1 MRNEYYDK
9 AVKIAERL
17 GEAIN
22 PGLKVTTL
30 RVLDMCE
37 DGRMEDYRD
46 GFTHG
51 LYMANVISQ
60 EEKDII
66 RMACMIS
73 ELKEVNNNDGKD
85 NILYQFA

>member
-1 MRNEYYDK
+1 MKNKYYDK

-22 PGLKVTTL
+22 PGMKVTTL

-51 LYMANVISQ
+51 LYMANVITQ

-66 RMACMIS
+66 RMACM
-73 ELKEVNNNDGKD
+73 KTGG
-85 NILYQFA
+85 